1 MTREEFIAN
10 KQRLQREHDSKLVD
24 SIREQIEDSVSNSKD
39 FSLEIKWNKAAS
51 YIDKAIEIE
60 SSIYPFLEFKF
71 GMIRESSPRS
81 YLISYDLKE
90 EQASK

>member
-10 KQRLQREHDSKLVD
+10 KRRLQREYDSKLVD
-24 SIREQIEDSVSNSKD
+24 SIREQIEDSISNSKD

-51 YIDKAIEIE
+51 YIEKAIEIE
-60 SSIYPFLEFKF
+60 SSTYPFLEFKF
-71 GMIRESSPRS
+71 SLIRSVPRS

>member
-10 KQRLQREHDSKLVD
+10 KRRLQREYDSKLVD

-51 YIDKAIEIE
+51 YIEKAIEIE
-60 SSIYPFLEFKF
+60 SSTYPFLEFKF
-71 GMIRESSPRS
+71 SLIRSVPRS

>member
-10 KQRLQREHDSKLVD
+10 KRRLQREHDSKLVD
-24 SIREQIEDSVSNSKD
+24 SIREQIEDSISNSKD
-39 FSLEIKWNKAAS
+39 FSLEIKWNKDAS

>member
-10 KQRLQREHDSKLVD
+10 KQRLRREYDSKLVD

-51 YIDKAIEIE
+51 YIEKAIEIE
-60 SSIYPFLEFKF
+60 SSTYPFLEFKF
-71 GMIRESSPRS
+71 SLIRSVPRS

>member
-10 KQRLQREHDSKLVD
+10 KRRLQREHDSKLVD
-24 SIREQIEDSVSNSKD
+24 SIREQIEDSISNSKD

-51 YIDKAIEIE
+51 YIEKAIEIE
-60 SSIYPFLEFKF
+60 SSTYPFLEFKF
-71 GMIRESSPRS
+71 SLIRSVPRS

>member
-10 KQRLQREHDSKLVD
+10 KQRLQREYDSKLVD

-51 YIDKAIEIE
+51 YIEKAIEIE
-60 SSIYPFLEFKF
+60 SRKYPFLEFKF
-71 GMIRESSPRS
+71 SLIRSVPRS

>member
-10 KQRLQREHDSKLVD
+10 KRRLQREHDSKLVD
-24 SIREQIEDSVSNSKD
+24 SIREQIEDSISNSKD

-51 YIDKAIEIE
+51 YIEKAIEIE

-71 GMIRESSPRS
+71 SLIRSVPRS

-90 EQASK
+90 EQTSK

>member
-10 KQRLQREHDSKLVD
+10 KRRLQREHDSKLVD
-24 SIREQIEDSVSNSKD
+24 SIREQIEDSISNSKE
-39 FSLEIKWNKAAS
+39 FSLEIKWNKDAS

-90 EQASK
+90 EQASE

>member
-10 KQRLQREHDSKLVD
+10 KRRLQREHDSKLVD
-24 SIREQIEDSVSNSKD
+24 SIREKIEDSISNSKD
-39 FSLEIKWNKAAS
+39 FSLEIKWNKDAS

-60 SSIYPFLEFKF
+60 SSTYPFLEFKF

-81 YLISYDLKE
+81 YLISYNLKE
-90 EQASK
+90 EQVSE

>member
-10 KQRLQREHDSKLVD
+10 KRRLQREYDSKLVD

-51 YIDKAIEIE
+51 YIEKAIELE
-60 SSIYPFLEFKF
+60 SSTYPFLEFKF
-71 GMIRESSPRS
+71 SLIRSVPRS

>member
-10 KQRLQREHDSKLVD
+10 KQRLQRDYDSKLVD

-51 YIDKAIEIE
+51 YIEKAIEIE
-60 SSIYPFLEFKF
+60 SSAYPFLEFKF
-71 GMIRESSPRS
+71 SLIRSVPRS

>member
-10 KQRLQREHDSKLVD
+10 KRRLQREHDSKLID
-24 SIREQIEDSVSNSKD
+24 SIREQIEDSVRNSKD
-39 FSLEIKWNKAAS
+39 FSLEIKWNKDAS

-71 GMIRESSPRS
+71 RMIRESSPRS

>member
-10 KQRLQREHDSKLVD
+10 KQMLQREYDSKLVD
-24 SIREQIEDSVSNSKD
+24 SIREQIEDSISNSKD

-51 YIDKAIEIE
+51 YIEKAIEIE
-60 SSIYPFLEFKF
+60 SSTYPFLEFKF
-71 GMIRESSPRS
+71 SLIRSVPRS

>member
-24 SIREQIEDSVSNSKD
+24 SIREQIEDSISNSKD
-39 FSLEIKWNKAAS
+39 FSLEIKWNKDAS

-71 GMIRESSPRS
+71 GIIRESSPRS

-90 EQASK
+90 

>member
-10 KQRLQREHDSKLVD
+10 KQRLQREYDSKLVD

-51 YIDKAIEIE
+51 YIEKAIEIE
-60 SSIYPFLEFKF
+60 SSTYAFLEFKF
-71 GMIRESSPRS
+71 SLIRSVLRS

>member
-10 KQRLQREHDSKLVD
+10 KRRLQREHDSKLVD
-24 SIREQIEDSVSNSKD
+24 SIREHIEDSISNSKD
-39 FSLEIKWNKAAS
+39 FSLEIKWNKDAS

>member
-10 KQRLQREHDSKLVD
+10 KQRLQREYDSKLAD
-24 SIREQIEDSVSNSKD
+24 SIREQIEDSISNSKD
-39 FSLEIKWNKAAS
+39 FSLEIKWNKDAS

>member
-10 KQRLQREHDSKLVD
+10 KRRLQREHDSKLVD
-24 SIREQIEDSVSNSKD
+24 SIREQIEDSISNSKD
-39 FSLEIKWNKAAS
+39 FSLEIKWNKDAS

-90 EQASK
+90 EQASE

>member
-10 KQRLQREHDSKLVD
+10 KRRLQHEHDSKLVD
-24 SIREQIEDSVSNSKD
+24 SIREQIEDSISNSKD
-39 FSLEIKWNKAAS
+39 FSLEIKWNKDAS

-90 EQASK
+90 EQASE

>member
-10 KQRLQREHDSKLVD
+10 KRRLQREHDSKLVD

-39 FSLEIKWNKAAS
+39 FSLEIKWNKDAS

-71 GMIRESSPRS
+71 GMIRSSPRS